1 MMIAAGAVA
10 CGVGSLCIQ
19 ANAAEFDGMRA
30 GDHLRPDAA
39 SAASP
44 DRAPL
49 TNDRKA
55 LLVASHASASTAA
68 AVTFNSRL
76 LMGGGID
83 LSRFERGNPVV
94 AGIYPVDLTVNGER
108 RGRLDVEFRN
118 VHGSDSAAPCFT
130 RATLDRLGVDSDLV
144 AKRLDA
150 ARVATDAEPGR
161 QPAIEENA
169 CIGLRD
175 ALPDATYTFDGAEL
189 TLDLTIPQVDMR
201 KTARGYVDP
210 SRWDNGINA
219 GLLQYNLSGYASEN
233 KFFGSNTSSLF
244 LGLQA
249 GVNIGA
255 WRVRQRSNL
264 MWGNRSAGMSWR
276 SLETYVQRDLTA
288 LRSQI
293 TLGDSYTTGEIF
305 ESFGVRG
312 VQLASDDRMLPVS
325 LQSYAPTVRGV
336 ADTNARVAVRQRG
349 SVIYE
354 ASVPPGPFEFDD
366 LPPTGYG
373 GDLDVTITES
383 DGRTKH
389 FTVPFASVS
398 QLLRPGM
405 QRFNVTVGQ
414 YRDALSNGKPW
425 VAQLTYQR
433 GMTNLLTGY
442 AGLLSSTGYASGLI
456 GVALNTPI
464 GAFAF
469 DVTSARTNLPGQGAR
484 SGFSSH
490 VSYGKMVPSTG
501 TNFSVAAYR
510 YSTSNYYSLADA
522 VMARYGYDAQERS
535 WRSDYRARTRLQL
548 NVNQR
553 IGDRSSAYVSSSLLN
568 YWNGRGRDLQFQ
580 AGFSST
586 FKRVSYTVYA
596 QRSRSSDDR
605 DVTQVGVNLSV
616 PLGSN
621 AYTKRNA
628 FSSLMTSLSRAS
640 NGDSSVQANLSGST
654 AHAVPIDYGVN
665 VSRSVSSDS
674 NFASLGVY
682 GTYRSPFGTYN
693 GNASVD
699 NRTRQASFGANGAVV
714 LHRGGVTLSPPL
726 GAAAALVEAKGAR
739 GGKLINGQGASIDRF
754 GYAVIPSLMPYRAN
768 TVAIDP
774 SELPDD
780 VELANTS
787 EEVVPR
793 NNSIVFV
800 KMETKRGRPVF
811 AATETED
818 GKPLPMGSELF
829 DLDGK
834 SLGGVGQGGMA
845 FLRGIEGAGNLVAKW
860 GAGSSERCTMP
871 YMVPAAQMETKKSR
885 AIVRIRLRCEPRLHD
900 ETSQASSDDN
910 GARND

>member
-1 MMIAAGAVA
+1 MPV
-10 CGVGSLCIQ
+10 V
-19 ANAAEFDGMRA
+19 AAEFDGTRT
-30 GDHLRPDAA
+30 GEQSRPDAMGE
-39 SAASP
+39 
-44 DRAPL
+44 APSGAEPG
-49 TNDRKA
+49 TRGRQA
-55 LLVASHASASTAA
+55 LLVASHASPSAPTTVS
-68 AVTFNSRL
+68 FNSRL

-94 AGIYPVDLTVNGER
+94 AGIYPVDVTVNGER
-108 RGRLDVEFRN
+108 RGRMDVEFRD
-118 VHGSDSAAPCFT
+118 VRGGDSAAPCFT
-130 RATLDRLGVDSDLV
+130 RAMLDRLGVEGDIV

-150 ARVATDAEPGR
+150 ARDATGAASGQTPTLS
-161 QPAIEENA
+161 ASA

-175 ALPDATYTFDGAEL
+175 ALPDATYTLDSADL

-210 SRWDNGINA
+210 SRWDNGVNA

-233 KFFGSNTSSLF
+233 KFFGNHASSLF

-249 GVNIGA
+249 GANIGA

-264 MWGNRSAGMSWR
+264 MWANRSAGTSWR
-276 SLETYVQRDLTA
+276 SLETYVQRDITA

-312 VQLASDDRMLPVS
+312 MQLASDDRMLPVS

-349 SVIYE
+349 NVIYE

-389 FTVPFASVS
+389 FTVPFASVR

-405 QRFNVTVGQ
+405 QRFNFTVGQ

-469 DVTSARTNLPGQGAR
+469 DVTSARTHLPGQGAR
-484 SGFSSH
+484 NGFSSH
-490 VSYGKMVPSTG
+490 LSYSKMVPSTG
-501 TNFSVAAYR
+501 THFSMAAYR
-510 YSTSNYYSLADA
+510 YSTANYYSLADA
-522 VMARYGYDAQERS
+522 VTARYGYNAEERA
-535 WRSDYRARTRLQL
+535 WRNDYRARTRLQL

-568 YWNGRGRDLQFQ
+568 YWDGRGRDIQFQ
-580 AGFSST
+580 AGFSSV

-605 DVTQVGVNLSV
+605 TVTQVGVNLSI
-616 PLGSN
+616 PLGSG

-628 FSSLMTSLSRAS
+628 FSSLTTSLSRAS
-640 NGDSSVQANLSGST
+640 NGDSSIQANLSGST
-654 AHAVPIDYGVN
+654 AHVVPIDYGVN
-665 VSRSVSSDS
+665 VSRSVTGDS

-682 GTYRSPFGTYN
+682 GTYRSPFGTYS

-699 NRTRQASFGANGAVV
+699 NRARQASFGANGAVV

-726 GAAAALVEAKGAR
+726 GSAAALVEAKGAR
-739 GGKLINGQGASIDRF
+739 GGKLINGQGATIDRF

-829 DLDGK
+829 DVEGK

-845 FLRGIEGAGNLVAKW
+845 FLRGLQGAGNVVAKW
-860 GAGSSERCTMP
+860 GAGASEQCTMP
-871 YMVPAAQMETKKSR
+871 YLVPADQAQAKQSR
-885 AIVRIRLRCEPRLHD
+885 AIVRIRLRCEPRLSAD
-900 ETSQASSDDN
+900 ASQTPHGD
-910 GARND
+910 GGTRND

>member
-1 MMIAAGAVA
+1 MPV
-10 CGVGSLCIQ
+10 V
-19 ANAAEFDGMRA
+19 AAEFDGTRT
-30 GDHLRPDAA
+30 GEQSRPDAMGE
-39 SAASP
+39 
-44 DRAPL
+44 APSGAEPG
-49 TNDRKA
+49 TRGRQA
-55 LLVASHASASTAA
+55 LLVASHASPSAPTTVS
-68 AVTFNSRL
+68 FNSRL

-94 AGIYPVDLTVNGER
+94 AGIYPVDVTVNGER
-108 RGRLDVEFRN
+108 RGRMDVEFRD
-118 VHGSDSAAPCFT
+118 VRGGDSAAPCFT
-130 RATLDRLGVDSDLV
+130 RAMLDRLGVEGDIV

-150 ARVATDAEPGR
+150 ARDATGAASGQTPTLS
-161 QPAIEENA
+161 ASA

-175 ALPDATYTFDGAEL
+175 ALPDATSLDSADL

-210 SRWDNGINA
+210 SRWDNGVNA

-233 KFFGSNTSSLF
+233 KFFGNHASSLF

-249 GVNIGA
+249 GANIGA

-264 MWGNRSAGMSWR
+264 MWANRSAGMSWR
-276 SLETYVQRDLTA
+276 SLETYVQRDITA

-312 VQLASDDRMLPVS
+312 MQLASDDRMLPVS

-349 SVIYE
+349 NVIYE

-389 FTVPFASVS
+389 FTVPFASVR

-405 QRFNVTVGQ
+405 QRFNFTVGQ

-469 DVTSARTNLPGQGAR
+469 DVTSARTHLPGQGAR
-484 SGFSSH
+484 NGFSSH
-490 VSYGKMVPSTG
+490 LSYSKMVPSTG
-501 TNFSVAAYR
+501 THFSMAAYR
-510 YSTSNYYSLADA
+510 YSTANYYSLADA
-522 VMARYGYDAQERS
+522 VTARYGYNAEERA
-535 WRSDYRARTRLQL
+535 WRNDYRARTRLQL

-568 YWNGRGRDLQFQ
+568 YWDGRGRDIQFQ
-580 AGFSST
+580 AGFSSV

-605 DVTQVGVNLSV
+605 TVTQVGVNLSI
-616 PLGSN
+616 PLGSG

-628 FSSLMTSLSRAS
+628 FSSLTTSLSRAS
-640 NGDSSVQANLSGST
+640 NGDSSIQANLSGST
-654 AHAVPIDYGVN
+654 AHVVPIDYGVN
-665 VSRSVSSDS
+665 VSRSVTGDS

-682 GTYRSPFGTYN
+682 GTYRSPFGTYS

-699 NRTRQASFGANGAVV
+699 NRARQASFGANGAVV

-726 GAAAALVEAKGAR
+726 GSAAALVEAKGAR
-739 GGKLINGQGASIDRF
+739 GGKLINGQGATIDRF

-780 VELANTS
+780 VELANAS

-829 DLDGK
+829 DVEGK

-845 FLRGIEGAGNLVAKW
+845 FLRGLQGAGNVVAKW
-860 GAGSSERCTMP
+860 GAGASEQCTMP
-871 YMVPAAQMETKKSR
+871 YLVPADQAQAKQSR
-885 AIVRIRLRCEPRLHD
+885 AIVRIRLRCEPRLSAD
-900 ETSQASSDDN
+900 ASQTPRGD
-910 GARND
+910 GGTRND

>member
-1 MMIAAGAVA
+1 MIAAGAVA

-522 VMARYGYDAQERS
+522 VMARNGYDAQERS

>member
-1 MMIAAGAVA
+1 MIAAGAVA

-118 VHGSDSAAPCFT
+118 MYGSDSAAPCFT

-161 QPAIEENA
+161 QPAIAENA

-405 QRFNVTVGQ
+405 QRFNVTAGQ

-793 NNSIVFV
+793 NNSIVLV